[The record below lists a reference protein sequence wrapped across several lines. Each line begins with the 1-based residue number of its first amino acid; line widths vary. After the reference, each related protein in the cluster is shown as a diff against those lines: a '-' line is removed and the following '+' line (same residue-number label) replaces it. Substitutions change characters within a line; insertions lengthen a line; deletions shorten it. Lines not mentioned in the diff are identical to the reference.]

1 MTPAYTMKRAFLSLY
16 LLIVLATLGLG
27 WTLDQLWGAYQ
38 SNQPAQAPGAIL
50 TDALQLSSAGQS
62 LEQTRAVI
70 HELASRGQTDVRL
83 IPLTDISGEGIKQ
96 RLETGASLSFEDASG
111 NLYHYR
117 KLLDHPQVIVIG
129 EVVPETSRRFESLL
143 AVLFYSALAA
153 VVFFWLWPL
162 TRDLSRLEQRA
173 EELGRN
179 PEAALVE
186 LRGHSAAQRLA
197 RAFNQMARRIRDLMR
212 SQREMTHAVS
222 HELRTPLAR
231 MKFALEMADA
241 SKDPDDLRSK
251 LQSLKADVTEMDQLV
266 NQLLHYARF
275 EQQPDLHLTPGDMP
289 GLLED
294 LWQRLSGHLEQP
306 PRLYLHIET
315 NPSPVVCD
323 WPLMERALHNLL
335 QNALRYARARIDVT
349 LATLNA
355 EITIEVED
363 DGPGI
368 PEEERERI
376 FDSFVRLRNAP
387 ELHSAGFGLGLA
399 IVHRVMQ
406 WHRGTVQV
414 DTATTGGARFTLR
427 WPSEAGKAALQTHL
441 DKTS

>member
-1 MTPAYTMKRAFLSLY
+1 MKRAFLSLY

-27 WTLDQLWGAYQ
+27 WALDQLWSAYQ
-38 SNQPAQAPGAIL
+38 GNQPEQAPGATL

-70 HELASRGQTDVRL
+70 HDLASRGQADVRL
-83 IPLTDISGEGIKQ
+83 IPLADISGERIKQ
-96 RLETGASLSFEDASG
+96 RLETGESLSFEDASG

-129 EVVPETSRRFESLL
+129 EVIPETSRRFESLL

-241 SKDPDDLRSK
+241 SKDPEDLRSK
-251 LQSLKADVTEMDQLV
+251 LQSLKADVAEMDQLV

-275 EQQPDLHLTPGDMP
+275 EQQPDLHLTPGDMS

-306 PRLYLHIET
+306 PRLYLHT
-315 NPSPVVCD
+315 DTDPVVCD

-335 QNALRYARARIDVT
+335 QNALRYAQERVDVT
-349 LATLNA
+349 LATTDDQ
-355 EITIEVED
+355 IIIQVED

-406 WHRGTVQV
+406 WHRGSVQV

-427 WPSEAGKAALQTHL
+427 WPSEAGKPAQQTHL
-441 DKTS
+441 GKTP

>member
-1 MTPAYTMKRAFLSLY
+1 MKRAFLSLY

-27 WTLDQLWGAYQ
+27 WALDQLWSAYQ
-38 SNQPAQAPGAIL
+38 GEHPEEAPGAVL
-50 TDALQLSSAGQS
+50 TDVLQRSSAGQS
-62 LEQTRAVI
+62 LEQTRALV
-70 HELASRGQTDVRL
+70 HELAGQGRADVRL
-83 IPLTDISGEGIKQ
+83 IPLADISGEGIKQ
-96 RLETGASLSFEDASG
+96 RLEAGESLSFEDNDG

-117 KLLDHPQVIVIG
+117 KLMDHPQVIVIG
-129 EVVPETSRRFESLL
+129 EVVPEASRRFESLL

-197 RAFNQMARRIRDLMR
+197 RAFNQMARRIRDLLR

-241 SKDPDDLRSK
+241 SKDPETLRSR
-251 LQSLKADVTEMDQLV
+251 LQSLKADVAEMDQLV

-289 GLLED
+289 GLLQD
-294 LWQRLSGHLEQP
+294 LWQRLSGHLTQS
-306 PRLYLHIET
+306 PRLHLHADH
-315 NPSPVVCD
+315 NPPPVVCD

-335 QNALRYARARIDVT
+335 QNALRYARERVDVT
-349 LATLNA
+349 LT
-355 EITIEVED
+355 ITGDQVIIQVED

-368 PEEERERI
+368 PEQERERI
-376 FDSFVRLRNAP
+376 FESFVRLRNAP

-406 WHRGTVQV
+406 WHRGSVQV
-414 DTATTGGARFTLR
+414 DTGTTGGARFTLR
-427 WPSEAGKAALQTHL
+427 WPSEPGKSARQTHL
-441 DKTS
+441 GTTP

>member
-1 MTPAYTMKRAFLSLY
+1 M
-16 LLIVLATLGLG
+16 
-27 WTLDQLWGAYQ
+27 
-38 SNQPAQAPGAIL
+38 
-50 TDALQLSSAGQS
+50 
-62 LEQTRAVI
+62 I
-70 HELASRGQTDVRL
+70 HELAEKGQADVRL
-83 IPLTDISGEGIKQ
+83 IPLADISGEGIKQ
-96 RLETGASLSFEDASG
+96 RLESGEPLSFEDANG

-117 KLLDHPQVIVIG
+117 KLVDHPHVIVIG
-129 EVVPETSRRFESLL
+129 EVVPEASRRFESLL
-143 AVLFYSALAA
+143 AVLFYGALAA

-197 RAFNQMARRIRDLMR
+197 RAFNQMARRIRELLR

-241 SKDPDDLRSK
+241 SKDPDDLRTK
-251 LQSLKADVTEMDQLV
+251 LHSLKADVTEMDQLV

-275 EQQPDLHLTPGDMP
+275 EQQPDLNLTPGDMP
-289 GLLED
+289 GLLQD
-294 LWQRLSGHLEQP
+294 LWQRLSGHLAHP
-306 PRLYLHIET
+306 PHLHLHT
-315 NPSPVVCD
+315 DKDPAPVVCD
-323 WPLMERALHNLL
+323 WPLMERALHNLI
-335 QNALRYARARIDVT
+335 QNALRYARERVDITLIVT
-349 LATLNA
+349 RN
-355 EITIEVED
+355 EVMIQVED

-368 PEEERERI
+368 PEAERERI
-376 FDSFVRLRNAP
+376 FESFVRLRNAP

-406 WHRGTVQV
+406 WHRGSVQV
-414 DTATTGGARFTLR
+414 ETASIGGARFSLR
-427 WPSEAGKAALQTHL
+427 WPTGAPV
-441 DKTS
+441 

>member
-1 MTPAYTMKRAFLSLY
+1 MKRAFLSLY

-27 WTLDQLWGAYQ
+27 WALDQLWSAYQ
-38 SNQPAQAPGAIL
+38 GEHPEEAPGAVL
-50 TDALQLSSAGQS
+50 TDVLQRSSAGQS
-62 LEQTRAVI
+62 LEQTQALI
-70 HELASRGQTDVRL
+70 HELAGQGRADVRL
-83 IPLTDISGEGIKQ
+83 IPLADISGEGIKQ
-96 RLETGASLSFEDASG
+96 RLEAGEPLSFEDDSG

-117 KLLDHPQVIVIG
+117 KLPDHPQVIVIG
-129 EVVPETSRRFESLL
+129 EVVPEASRRFESLL

-197 RAFNQMARRIRDLMR
+197 RAFNQMARRIRDLLR

-241 SKDPDDLRSK
+241 SKDPETLRSR
-251 LQSLKADVTEMDQLV
+251 LQSLKADVAEMDQLV

-289 GLLED
+289 GLLQD
-294 LWQRLSGHLEQP
+294 LWQRLSGHLTKS
-306 PRLYLHIET
+306 PRLHLHADL
-315 NPSPVVCD
+315 NPPPVVCD

-335 QNALRYARARIDVT
+335 QNALRYARERVDVT
-349 LATLNA
+349 LT
-355 EITIEVED
+355 ITGDQVIIQVED

-368 PEEERERI
+368 PEQERERI
-376 FDSFVRLRNAP
+376 FESFVRLRNAP

-406 WHRGTVQV
+406 WHRGSVEV
-414 DTATTGGARFTLR
+414 DAGTTGGARFTLR
-427 WPSEAGKAALQTHL
+427 WPSEPGESARQTHL
-441 DKTS
+441 GTTP